1 MNFKRRILVTG
12 CAGAIGKYLVK
23 KLLDTSEDYYIY
35 GVDTKKEIDIL
46 INSKFLYQSNQFTP
60 LSIDLMND
68 LEVKNL
74 PEVDFVYHLA
84 AINGTALFY
93 STPWSVYVNSIIPT
107 INLINYY
114 KDKNLTRFIYT
125 SSSEVYASLSDLGI
139 NKIPTTENA
148 VVGFSDI
155 TNPRWSY
162 GGAKLS
168 GEVALIAA
176 SNQLNL
182 DFSIIRYHNV
192 YGKNMG
198 INHVIPDFINRG
210 KNNIFELNGA
220 DNIRSFIY
228 IDDAIDATILVANS
242 EKAKNKIVN
251 IGSSEVISMRD
262 LGAKIMNLF
271 GWKCKITEYPA
282 PVGST
287 LRRCPDINF
296 LINDLK
302 FELKFDLNLGLSQLI
317 D

>member
-1 MNFKRRILVTG
+1 
-12 CAGAIGKYLVK
+12 
-23 KLLDTSEDYYIY
+23 
-35 GVDTKKEIDIL
+35 
-46 INSKFLYQSNQFTP
+46 
-60 LSIDLMND
+60 
-68 LEVKNL
+68 
-74 PEVDFVYHLA
+74 
-84 AINGTALFY
+84 
-93 STPWSVYVNSIIPT
+93 
-107 INLINYY
+107 
-114 KDKNLTRFIYT
+114 
-125 SSSEVYASLSDLGI
+125 
-139 NKIPTTENA
+139 
-148 VVGFSDI
+148 
-155 TNPRWSY
+155 
-162 GGAKLS
+162 
-168 GEVALIAA
+168 
-176 SNQLNL
+176 
-182 DFSIIRYHNV
+182 
-192 YGKNMG
+192 
-198 INHVIPDFINRG
+198 
-210 KNNIFELNGA
+210 LNGA